1 MEPLF
6 FSFSFAP
13 YDRWGFIQ
21 KLEGEADEDAFLSM
35 ANKLDRRSD
44 ELKVNRAA
52 TGFSY
57 CRRLMFFVSLFLC
70 LFVCLFVF
78 PKDAYCVNALRR
90 SFTKRR
96 TYNRS

>member
-52 TGFSY
+52 TGFCCS
-57 CRRLMFFVSLFLC
+57 RRLMFIC
-70 LFVCLFVF
+70 LFVCLLVCLFAYLFF
-78 PKDAYCVNALRR
+78 PRMV
-90 SFTKRR
+90 TV
-96 TYNRS
+96 